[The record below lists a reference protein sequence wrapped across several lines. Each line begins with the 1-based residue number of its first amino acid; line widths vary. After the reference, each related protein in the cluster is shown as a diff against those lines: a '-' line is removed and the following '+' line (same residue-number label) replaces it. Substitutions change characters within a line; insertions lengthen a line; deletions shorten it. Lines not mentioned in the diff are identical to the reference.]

1 MRNSNDSL
9 PNKTKIPLF
18 QALGDSFWADP
29 TLPPLRQSFLP
40 EEPGRGFP
48 EVARPATAAR
58 AARGRGLGRG
68 RGVQDLAAQ
77 PGARRVFP
85 GSATGR
91 PAYPARSDRAQPR
104 AAAAGGTVAARA
116 SERPRAARRR
126 ARANRSM
133 EDVPVGMGLFS
144 QEPSLLQP
152 PAIWGLVLA
161 AALLLLVLCLSL
173 RRTRRPG
180 EPPLI
185 KGWLPYLGEI
195 LKLNK
200 DPLGFMRTLQKQ
212 HGDTFT
218 ILLGGNY
225 ITFILDSF
233 QYHLVMKNHNLSF
246 RIFSNKLLDT
256 VFSIKKLMYNDDLN
270 DELHVCYRF
279 LQGKPFDVVSEN
291 MMQNLKQVFE
301 AQLLKTT
308 SWDMAYLLPFCS
320 SVIFDITFIT
330 LHGKFIAGDRKKIIT
345 ELKDDMFKFNDK
357 FPYLVSGIPILGNAK
372 FLQKKITKQFMPEK
386 LAKLQGWAELI
397 QMRQNILEKYYAP
410 EDPEMGAHHFALFWA
425 SLTNTIPAMFWVMYH
440 LLRHP
445 EVMAVLREEIDHLL
459 ESTGQKKGPEF
470 SIHFTRE
477 QLDSLVYLESTVLEV
492 LRLCSFSSVLRFVKE
507 DMILHLETRDYR
519 LRKGDFIAILPP
531 TSHYDPEIF
540 EAPEEFR
547 FNRFVEDGFA
557 KVPRMTRVH
566 YLPPSMNTLSGLYS
580 LCRSTR
586 QSHHNVLRAG
596 K

>member
-1 MRNSNDSL
+1 
-9 PNKTKIPLF
+9 
-18 QALGDSFWADP
+18 
-29 TLPPLRQSFLP
+29 
-40 EEPGRGFP
+40 
-48 EVARPATAAR
+48 
-58 AARGRGLGRG
+58 
-68 RGVQDLAAQ
+68 
-77 PGARRVFP
+77 
-85 GSATGR
+85 
-91 PAYPARSDRAQPR
+91 
-104 AAAAGGTVAARA
+104 
-116 SERPRAARRR
+116 
-126 ARANRSM
+126 
-133 EDVPVGMGLFS
+133 
-144 QEPSLLQP
+144 
-152 PAIWGLVLA
+152 
-161 AALLLLVLCLSL
+161 
-173 RRTRRPG
+173 
-180 EPPLI
+180 
-185 KGWLPYLGEI
+185 
-195 LKLNK
+195 
-200 DPLGFMRTLQKQ
+200 MRTLQKQ

-225 ITFILDSF
+225 FTFILDSF

-246 RIFSNKLLDT
+246 RIFSNKLLET
-256 VFSIKKLMYNDDLN
+256 VFSIKNLMYNDDLN
-270 DELHVCYRF
+270 DELHVCYQF

-308 SWDMAYLLPFCS
+308 SWDVAYLLPFCS

-345 ELKDDMFKFNDK
+345 ELKDDMLKFNDK

-386 LAKLQGWAELI
+386 LAKLQGWAEVI

-425 SLTNTIPAMFWVMYH
+425 SLTNTIPAMFWAMYH

-459 ESTGQKKGPEF
+459 ESTGQKKGPDF

-477 QLDSLVYLESTVLEV
+477 QLDSLIYLESTVLEV

-531 TSHYDPEIF
+531 MSHYDPEIF

-547 FNRFVEDGFA
+547 FNRFVEDGKKKTTFFKRGKRLKYYLMPFGLGTSKCPGRFLA
-557 KVPRMTRVH
+557 IVEIKQLLIVLLTYFDFEIIDDKPVNLNYNRLLLGVQHPDSDVLFRYKVK
-566 YLPPSMNTLSGLYS
+566 S
-580 LCRSTR
+580 
-586 QSHHNVLRAG
+586 
-596 K
+596 